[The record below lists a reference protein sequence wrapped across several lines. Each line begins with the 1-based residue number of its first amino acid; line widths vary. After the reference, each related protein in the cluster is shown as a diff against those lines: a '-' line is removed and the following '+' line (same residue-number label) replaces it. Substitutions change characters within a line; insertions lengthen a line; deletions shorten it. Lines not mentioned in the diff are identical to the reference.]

1 MTWKDITIEKYEK
14 IAALQEKDLSEID
27 LVAAVVAV
35 LDGITVKEVEEMPY
49 SLLLLKARN
58 LRFLN
63 SKPIPSII
71 RKTYELGDA
80 KYTATTNPADLTTAQ
95 YIDFQVRAADAPEDL
110 AGLLSIILIP
120 EGFKY
125 NEGYHSDDVRKAIY
139 EHMPIEDAMGLSAFF
154 FTLWKKS
161 ICKLL
166 RESKR
171 MSRQLSRKR
180 KLTEAETQLIA
191 TLKSLTETIEQ
202 VQKYY

>member
-71 RKTYELGDA
+71 RKTYEL
-80 KYTATTNPADLTTAQ
+80 
-95 YIDFQVRAADAPEDL
+95 
-110 AGLLSIILIP
+110 
-120 EGFKY
+120 
-125 NEGYHSDDVRKAIY
+125 
-139 EHMPIEDAMGLSAFF
+139 
-154 FTLWKKS
+154 
-161 ICKLL
+161 
-166 RESKR
+166 
-171 MSRQLSRKR
+171 
-180 KLTEAETQLIA
+180 
-191 TLKSLTETIEQ
+191 
-202 VQKYY
+202 